1 MTYPNSHIVNRL
13 ASLVHLEGFEGAK
26 SGLISVGDVK
36 EAIGITFL
44 LVDLRHQGVSL
55 EQVLPVHKEVQ
66 RVLLRQLYSL
76 ANDVVEVIGCQVVRH
91 EVPIQIE

>member
-1 MTYPNSHIVNRL
+1 MTHPNSHIINRL

-26 SGLISVGDVK
+26 SGFISVGDVK
-36 EAIGITFL
+36 EAIGVTFL

-76 ANDVVEVIGCQVVRH
+76 ANDVVEVIGGQVVGDK
-91 EVPIQIE
+91 VPTQIE